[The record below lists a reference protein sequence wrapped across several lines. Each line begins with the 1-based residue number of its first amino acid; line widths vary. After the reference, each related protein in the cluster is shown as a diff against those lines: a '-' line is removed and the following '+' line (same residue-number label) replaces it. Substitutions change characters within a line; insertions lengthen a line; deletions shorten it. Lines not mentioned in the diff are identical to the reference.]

1 MKSFKYKKT
10 RWPHGR
16 LIFFG
21 SLVFTAIVSCHSKPP
36 LKKLVLTRQD
46 SAKKEKII
54 QRAFINIALL
64 QKSIQSGDVVT
75 RTGKDFTSQSLRTLN
90 RRNQVYSHCGIAS
103 IENDS
108 LFIYH
113 AIGGEWNP
121 DEKLR
126 RDPWVLFAEPY
137 SNKGIGIFRFQLQDS
152 TLKSL
157 MKTVKDF
164 YNQQLMFDMDFDL
177 ATDNRMYCA
186 EFISKS
192 FAKASNQVIYFPH
205 SHINH
210 FEFVGVDDIFLHPLC
225 KAKAEIEYK

>member
-1 MKSFKYKKT
+1 MKSFKYKKI

-21 SLVFTAIVSCHSKPP
+21 SLVFTAIISCHSNPQLKP
-36 LKKLVLTRQD
+36 LVLTHQD
-46 SAKKEKII
+46 SVLKEKII
-54 QRAFINIALL
+54 QRAFISIALL
-64 QKSIQSGDVVT
+64 KKNIQSGDVVT

-103 IENDS
+103 IENDT

-126 RDPWVLFAEPY
+126 RDPWIFFAEPY
-137 SNKGIGIFRFQLQDS
+137 SNKGIGIFRFQLPDS
-152 TLKSL
+152 TLISL
-157 MKTVKDF
+157 IKTVKDF
-164 YNQQLMFDMDFDL
+164 YKQQIKFDMNFDL
-177 ATDNRMYCA
+177 TTDNRMYCA

-192 FAKASNQVIYFPH
+192 FTKASNQVINFPH
-205 SHINH
+205 SHING
-210 FEFVGVDDIFLHPLC
+210 FEFIGVDDIFLHPLC
-225 KAKAEIEYK
+225 RAKAEMEYK

>member
-1 MKSFKYKKT
+1 MKSFKYKKI

-16 LIFFG
+16 LIFFWSIFF
-21 SLVFTAIVSCHSKPP
+21 SLIVSCQSKPP
-36 LKKLVLTRQD
+36 LKKLILTHQD
-46 SAKKEKII
+46 SADKEKII

-64 QKSIQSGDVVT
+64 KKNIKSGDVVT
-75 RTGKDFTSQSLRTLN
+75 RTGNDFTSQSLRKLN

-121 DEKLR
+121 DEKLK
-126 RDPWVLFAEPY
+126 RDAWVIFAEPY
-137 SNKGIGIFRFQLQDS
+137 SNKGIGIFRFQLPDS
-152 TLKSL
+152 TLINL

-164 YNQQLMFDMDFDL
+164 YKQQIKFDMDFDL

-192 FAKASNQVIYFPH
+192 FTKASTQLIHFPT
-205 SHINH
+205 SNING
-210 FEFVGVDDIFLHPLC
+210 FEFMGVDDIFLHPLC
-225 KAKAEIEYK
+225 KVKAEMVYK